1 MNEKKLIGN
10 ILAEDEDEPPS
21 RFLTK
26 RYVLLNPREI
36 EEIPRSASAPPD
48 QALWSNVQDSE
59 SLLGLGRE
67 VFPSLF
73 SQRVSVPPPG
83 FEPVGLTE
91 SSPEFIPGLMTLP
104 PDCLPGYAEPQ
115 DSRERLNLLAKDQT
129 GSRFLQQQVEGC
141 GEEER
146 RSLLADILPLALDL
160 MTDAFG
166 NYVIQ
171 KLLENGDREQRRA
184 LADQMVGNVVALAM
198 HMYGCR
204 VVQKALD
211 VIDLEQRRL
220 LVRELR
226 GLVEQCVD
234 NQHANHVVQKA
245 IEVLP
250 FEDILFII
258 AALRPRSVYWVM
270 HPYGCRVMQRIL
282 EFSPREMVM
291 DVLDAIL
298 ERVVEVSM
306 EAYGNYVIQHI
317 LEKGHQLDRERL
329 LRKVLSR
336 VVDLSKHKFAS
347 NVVEKCLLC
356 APPAILGLLVGELY
370 GPAAFELMTDKYANF
385 VMQKAIEVS
394 RGDLQ
399 TQALAKVAELSASLR
414 TYTYGR
420 HVLNAAEKVR
430 KTKSPY

>member
-26 RYVLLNPREI
+26 RYVLLNHREV
-36 EEIPRSASAPPD
+36 EEIPRSTSAPPD
-48 QALWSNVQDSE
+48 QALWSKVTDSE
-59 SLLGLGRE
+59 SLLELSPD

-73 SQRVSVPPPG
+73 SQRVNAPPPG
-83 FEPVGLTE
+83 FEPVGLTDA
-91 SSPEFIPGLMTLP
+91 SPEFIPGLIALP
-104 PDCLPGYAEPQ
+104 PDCQPEYHEAL
-115 DSRERLNLLAKDQT
+115 DSRERVNLLARDQA
-129 GSRFLQQQVEGC
+129 GSRFLQQQIESCDG
-141 GEEER
+141 EER
-146 RSLLADILPLALDL
+146 RTLVMDILPLALDL

-171 KLLENGDREQRRA
+171 KLLERGDREQRQL
-184 LADQMVGNVVALAM
+184 LAEQMVGNVVPLSL
-198 HMYGCR
+198 HMFGCR

-226 GLVEQCVD
+226 GQVEQCVD

-245 IEVLP
+245 VEVLS
-250 FEDILFII
+250 FEDILFIV

-282 EFSPREMVM
+282 EYSPREMVM
-291 DVLDAIL
+291 DVLEAIL

-317 LEKGHQLDRERL
+317 LEKGHQADRDRL
-329 LRKVLSR
+329 LRKVHSR
-336 VVDLSKHKFAS
+336 IVDLSKHKFAS
-347 NVVEKCLLC
+347 NVVEKCLIC
-356 APPAILGLLVGELY
+356 ASPSLLSQLVGELY
-370 GPAAFELMTDKYANF
+370 GSAAFELMTDKYANF

-399 TQALAKVAELSASLR
+399 VKVLAKVNELSVSLR

-430 KTKSPY
+430 KSRTSN